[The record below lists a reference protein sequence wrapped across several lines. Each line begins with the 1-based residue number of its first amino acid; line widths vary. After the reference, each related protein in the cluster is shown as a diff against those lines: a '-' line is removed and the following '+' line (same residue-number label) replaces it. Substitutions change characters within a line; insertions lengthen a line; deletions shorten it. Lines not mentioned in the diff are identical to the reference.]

1 MAAGAPGAGL
11 SSAVPPH
18 SVWTARLLLKRAAR
32 AIWNVSVA
40 CAPAGRSF
48 CFVKASFGARDAR
61 RQLLALCVMDVC
73 SGKAR
78 VVILLL
84 GEALALF
91 LSEVERDALVD
102 TL

>member
-1 MAAGAPGAGL
+1 
-11 SSAVPPH
+11 
-18 SVWTARLLLKRAAR
+18 
-32 AIWNVSVA
+32 
-40 CAPAGRSF
+40 
-48 CFVKASFGARDAR
+48 
-61 RQLLALCVMDVC
+61 MDVC

-102 TL
+102 TINHRWCSVLL